1 MTRRN
6 ARRHERIPSGA
17 LVKMRWSGASGAAH
31 FARGKILDCSEKG
44 LRVEL
49 GEPIPARSYV
59 TLEAPELDRA
69 GWVGWGSVRYC
80 VLRRAKYI
88 VGLELSGG
96 AQWNQTASVPVV
108 AAC

>member
-1 MTRRN
+1 MTKRN

-17 LVKMRWSGASGAAH
+17 LVRMRWKLASGEAH

-49 GEPIPARSYV
+49 GEPIPTRSYV
-59 TLEAPELDRA
+59 TLDAPELDRA

-80 VLRRAKYI
+80 VLRQAKYI
-88 VGLELSGG
+88 VGLELSAG
-96 AQWNQTASVPVV
+96 AQWNQTAV
-108 AAC
+108 ASC